1 MKTFMQKEN
10 EGWFSLTTDERM
22 SLEGSAG
29 ISVCS
34 PGRQGQ
40 KNSSWQQC
48 FNGWLQRKHFR
59 IQIISQQIHVNFNQ
73 DGISDHLLTFAL
85 VFAKTTFGSW
95 EYSGFSQSSPLFNGK
110 HLCGETF
117 IFSVVFV
124 ILYIYLE
131 LRRKQVFP
139 KIFHLRKL
147 LVVVKV
153 SGVNLRQ
160 RNHHQSMYINIFRY
174 ICI

>member
-10 EGWFSLTTDERM
+10 EGCVSLTTDERM
-22 SLEGSAG
+22 FLEGSAG

-48 FNGWLQRKHFR
+48 FNGWLQGKHFR
-59 IQIISQQIHVNFNQ
+59 IQIISQQIHVDFYQ
-73 DGISDHLLTFAL
+73 DGINDHLLTFAL
-85 VFAKTTFGSW
+85 VFAKTTFGSR
-95 EYSGFSQSSPLFNGK
+95 EYSGFSQSSPLFSGK
-110 HLCGETF
+110 HLCGGIF
-117 IFSVVFV
+117 IFFSVFV
-124 ILYIYLE
+124 ILHIYLE

-153 SGVNLRQ
+153 CGVNLRQ
-160 RNHHQSMYINIFRY
+160 RNHQQSIYPNS
-174 ICI
+174 